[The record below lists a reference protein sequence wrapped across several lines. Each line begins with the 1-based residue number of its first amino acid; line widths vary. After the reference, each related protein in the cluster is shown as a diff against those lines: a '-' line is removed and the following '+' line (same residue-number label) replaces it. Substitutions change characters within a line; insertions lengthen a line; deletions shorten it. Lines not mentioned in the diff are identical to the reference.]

1 MLCWWW
7 ALHNTRSLGS
17 CSWWEML
24 VLVGTGVLSQAVVW
38 TVVVVTLWASWE
50 SAQRLALAVW
60 FLAES

>member
-1 MLCWWW
+1 M
-7 ALHNTRSLGS
+7 
-17 CSWWEML
+17 
-24 VLVGTGVLSQAVVW
+24 LVGTGVLSQAVVW